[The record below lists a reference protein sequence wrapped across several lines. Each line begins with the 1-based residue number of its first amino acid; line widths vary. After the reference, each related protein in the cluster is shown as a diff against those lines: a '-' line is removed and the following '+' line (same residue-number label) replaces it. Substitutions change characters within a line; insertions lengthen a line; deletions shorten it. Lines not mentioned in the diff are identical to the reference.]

1 MEDAMAVPELKTA
14 DIGDGRVIS
23 YRERGGGTPLVFVH
37 GLGGRSESWVTQYD
51 VFAARYRV
59 IGWDAPGYG
68 RSTPLPEPSPAI
80 ADYVEA
86 LTRFV
91 AALGLGKFHLVGHSV
106 GTVIAAGYHK
116 RQGDRL
122 LSLTLAEAVTGSGRD
137 PAEKRAAAIRARE
150 DELDKV
156 GAAGFAKARTPN
168 SLSPKAAPEI
178 VQRAVDFAAA
188 MNVPGYKQLFRALVN
203 ADIFGEV
210 APLEVPAMIVA
221 GSDDK
226 SAPPEMVRKIADAFP
241 GMRHHLIDGIGH
253 QIAMEYPERF
263 NDLLKQFLAGQA
275 AAAAE

>member
-1 MEDAMAVPELKTA
+1 MAVPEVRKI
-14 DIGDGRVIS
+14 DIGGGRSIS

-51 VFAARYRV
+51 VFSSRYRV

-68 RSTPLPEPSPAI
+68 QSTKLAKESPAI

-91 AALGLGKFHLVGHSV
+91 DALRLDRIHLVGHSV
-106 GTVIAAGYHK
+106 GTVIAAGFHK
-116 RQGDRL
+116 RHGDRL
-122 LSLTLAEAVTGSGRD
+122 LSLALAEAVTGNGRE
-137 PAEKRAAAIRARE
+137 PAEKRATMIRSRE
-150 DELDKV
+150 DELDKL

-168 SLSPKAAPEI
+168 SVSPKASPEI
-178 VQRAVDFAAA
+178 VRRAVDFAAA
-188 MNVPGYKQLFRALVN
+188 MNVPGYKQLFRALVA

-210 APLEVPAMIVA
+210 ADLKVPAMIVA

-226 SAPPEMVRKIADAFP
+226 SAPPEMVQRIADAFP

-253 QIAMEYPERF
+253 QIALEHPDRF
-263 NDLLKQFLAGQA
+263 NDLLMQFLAGQA